1 MRKHEPIRLI
11 AVGDICPGDLVCLG
25 FGTGTLMRSRG
36 PHFALERA
44 RALLREGDIVLG
56 NLEGVLSNRGADPAH
71 IAEQVVA
78 APAAQ
83 PRRRGRADFTQPF
96 QRGGHQVD

>member
-36 PHFALERA
+36 PYFALERA
-44 RALLREGDIVLG
+44 RPLLREGDIVLG
-56 NLEGVLSNRGADPAH
+56 NLEGVLSNHGADPATLT
-71 IAEQVVA
+71 AWNSEA
-78 APAAQ
+78 CPSLLTLSATP
-83 PRRRGRADFTQPF
+83 GLM
-96 QRGGHQVD
+96 